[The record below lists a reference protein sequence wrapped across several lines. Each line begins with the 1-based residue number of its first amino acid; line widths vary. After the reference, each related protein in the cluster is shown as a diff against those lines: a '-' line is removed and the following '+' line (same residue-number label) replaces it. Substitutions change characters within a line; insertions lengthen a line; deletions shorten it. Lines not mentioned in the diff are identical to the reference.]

1 MTLGNGSAAI
11 KITAREIGWIT
22 AIVSLVGSGIWV
34 GITFNGLT
42 TEVRLMRK
50 DICEFAV
57 PPERRGFAYSC
68 RNLPTGLQ
76 AQEPR

>member
-22 AIVSLVGSGIWV
+22 AIVSLVSSGIWA
-34 GITFNGLT
+34 GITFNDLT
-42 TEVRLMRK
+42 TEVRMMRS

-57 PPERRGFAYSC
+57 PAERRDFAYSC
-68 RNLPTGLQ
+68 RNSTLRGLQ
-76 AQEPR
+76 AQNP

>member
-1 MTLGNGSAAI
+1 MTFANGV
-11 KITAREIGWIT
+11 KVTAREMGWI
-22 AIVSLVGSGIWV
+22 AAVCSLVGSGVWA
-34 GITFNGLT
+34 GITFNKLT

-68 RNLPTGLQ
+68 RDTPSGLL